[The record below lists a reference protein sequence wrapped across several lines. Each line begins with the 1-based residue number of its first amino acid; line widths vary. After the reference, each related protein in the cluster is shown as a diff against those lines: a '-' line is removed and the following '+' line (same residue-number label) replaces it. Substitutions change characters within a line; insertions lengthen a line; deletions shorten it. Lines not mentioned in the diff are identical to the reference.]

1 MHRIGGSGR
10 LWTILNRVSVLVQWR
25 FQEDLKRPQK
35 PGKLQVRNSV
45 RGSACTAV
53 GSWGKRR
60 GKRMADKT
68 ANTTPQTTNVPRM
81 LWFAAAACAFNSG
94 LIALWL
100 TCFAI
105 LSSRVTTL
113 APVIVGVLTPVAA
126 GHILLDCSIV
136 CTAIRTAKPGCRRT
150 KEV

>member
-1 MHRIGGSGR
+1 
-10 LWTILNRVSVLVQWR
+10 
-25 FQEDLKRPQK
+25 
-35 PGKLQVRNSV
+35 
-45 RGSACTAV
+45 
-53 GSWGKRR
+53 
-60 GKRMADKT
+60 MADKT

-150 KEV
+150 KEVTTRTRNRALGARHHYGQSWFSGSRIR